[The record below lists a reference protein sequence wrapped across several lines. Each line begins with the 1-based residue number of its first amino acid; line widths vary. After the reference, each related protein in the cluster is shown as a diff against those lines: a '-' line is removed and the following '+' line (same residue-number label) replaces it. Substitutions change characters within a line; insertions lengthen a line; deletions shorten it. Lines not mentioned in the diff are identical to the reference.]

1 MALSTTLS
9 IPALNTS
16 LFPSSVFKGSKL
28 QTPPRHFLTSKSLV
42 HRGLSYWR
50 VVRASDWPTV
60 RTPCQWMIFFPQPFY
75 TLRVLA
81 WSYLRMY
88 VCIYVCMCLSV
99 CLCVSVCLCI
109 SVSVC
114 VSVCVCGW
122 MDGWM
127 DGYSMSL
134 KWKQQHVRRPSCIPY
149 TNWES
154 TLVSDMH
161 YG

>member
-16 LFPSSVFKGSKL
+16 LFPSCDFKGSIK
-28 QTPPRHFLTSKSLV
+28 QTANSSTSFFNFKKSCSSGPLLLASCSSFWLTYGSDSMSVNDIFHTTVL
-42 HRGLSYWR
+42 YITR
-50 VVRASDWPTV
+50 VGMVVFTYV
-60 RTPCQWMIFFPQPFY
+60 F
-75 TLRVLA
+75 
-81 WSYLRMY
+81 MY
-88 VCIYVCMCLSV
+88 
-99 CLCVSVCLCI
+99 
-109 SVSVC
+109 VSVC
-114 VSVCVCGW
+114 VSVSVSVCLCLCLCGW

-134 KWKQQHVRRPSCIPY
+134 KWKQQHVRPSCIPY